1 MKLLKMQQL
10 DDDEDELAYTSTT
23 STKGGA
29 GQLAIQKSFP
39 LTLLQWSLFVFSIDD
54 PKQNATTLLTTVS
67 NIVFY
72 ALSSGTR
79 QENKE

>member
-29 GQLAIQKSFP
+29 GQLDIQKSSP
-39 LTLLQWSLFVFSIDD
+39 LLFYSA
-54 PKQNATTLLTTVS
+54 QLS
-67 NIVFY
+67 N
-72 ALSSGTR
+72 L
-79 QENKE
+79 